1 MNNRKLNLRKDFVT
15 LSHGPRYVG
24 WRATPKE
31 FQELPHDGYGY
42 RIVDGVLHLRFG
54 KSFQHYKIQKR
65 IASLIRNAVGNEFP
79 GEILEE
85 TNLFF
90 PAGEVFHPD
99 IIYLK
104 HPITSA
110 NKTCIHSTPEI
121 IVEILSSHLDSLEKR
136 MISYLKNGVKEYW
149 LIEPKYKK
157 ISRFI
162 NRNGISWQIESG
174 ERLASEYLERLEL
187 DAKDLFQF
195 HTNNGN
201 K

>member
-65 IASLIRNAVGNEFP
+65 IVSLIRNAVGNDSP
-79 GEILEE
+79 GEVLEE
-85 TNLFF
+85 TNLFL
-90 PAGEVFHPD
+90 PTGEIFHPD
-99 IIYLK
+99 IIYFK
-104 HPITSA
+104 DSIPSA
-110 NKTCIHSTPEI
+110 DKTCIHSIPDM
-121 IVEILSSHLDSLEKR
+121 IVEILSSHLESLEKR
-136 MISYLKNGVKEYW
+136 MIAYLKNGVKEYW
-149 LIEPKYKK
+149 LIEPIYKK
-157 ISRFI
+157 ISRFT
-162 NRNGISWQIESG
+162 NRNEISWEIESAD
-174 ERLASEYLERLEL
+174 RLASEYLERLEL

-195 HTNNGN
+195 YTEAGN
-201 K
+201 R